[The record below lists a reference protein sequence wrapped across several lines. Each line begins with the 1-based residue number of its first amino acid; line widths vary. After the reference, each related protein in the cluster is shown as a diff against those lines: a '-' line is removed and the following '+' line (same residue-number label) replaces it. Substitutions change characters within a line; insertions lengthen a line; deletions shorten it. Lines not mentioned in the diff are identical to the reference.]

1 MKNGKKWIAGLTGA
15 MLLSV
20 CSVGMIPAAAQE
32 TANNTVNQ
40 QEQHQEWKAKQQ
52 AAKEKWDALSDEE
65 KAELFAVLDG
75 RVTADEAIIDKL
87 VELEVLDREDAAIM
101 KQHLREAAEK
111 RQESGEYPFGRP
123 SRRQHKSHD

>member
-52 AAKEKWDALSDEE
+52 AAQ
-65 KAELFAVLDG
+65 
-75 RVTADEAIIDKL
+75 
-87 VELEVLDREDAAIM
+87 REM
-101 KQHLREAAEK
+101 
-111 RQESGEYPFGRP
+111 GRP
-123 SRRQHKSHD
+123 QR